1 MAQTALARAEQM
13 ADRLLP
19 ERTPKKG

>member
-1 MAQTALARAEQM
+1 MAQTALERAEQM